1 MQIGIINNFIYH
13 AKLCKLTY
21 NKNNTFIIIRKNNSL
36 NICFRGTKNLNDLYL
51 NFNIIPQSFLKKEIK
66 VHKGF
71 LYKYL
76 SIRDLVIN
84 KSKEIGSK
92 VTSKIT
98 NRKIFFLLFLIF
110 FSAPFTP
117 KTMPFLEIK
126 VQIQHNLFCRF
137 PT

>member
-1 MQIGIINNFIYH
+1 MRLFFILFLILQIRSFNINNFIYH

-71 LYKYL
+71 LCKYL
-76 SIRDLVIN
+76 SIRDKVIN
-84 KSKEIGSK
+84 KTNEISFSEFNK
-92 VTSKIT
+92 LDIDKIILHSFIT
-98 NRKIFFLLFLIF
+98 WSRTI
-110 FSAPFTP
+110 
-117 KTMPFLEIK
+117 
-126 VQIQHNLFCRF
+126 
-137 PT
+137 